1 MKYILVTG
9 GVISG
14 IGKGIISS
22 SIGTILKAYGW
33 NVTCIKID
41 PYLNIDAGTFSPYEH
56 GEVYVLDD
64 GSEVDLDLGNY
75 ERFLDITLTKDNN
88 ITTGKIYQ
96 RVMEKERR
104 GDYLGKTVQ
113 VVPHI
118 TDTIMQWV
126 VDVAQVPVDESGQMP
141 EVCIIEL
148 GGTIGDIESM
158 PFVEAFRQMLFRV
171 GCSNFCCVHVSLVPQ
186 LSSVGEPKT
195 KPTQWY
201 QRAPFT
207 ILTPVELYFCLIML
221 QASVRELRACGLH
234 PDLIMCRCTS
244 ALPKAVID
252 KISLFSQVPVERVL
266 TVMDVGDLYEVPIHL
281 DKQGVCRILLE
292 HFRLSAK
299 PKIEHPVLGKWQAL
313 TQRLRQATRPVR
325 VAVVGKYTK
334 LNDAYLSLLKA
345 LRHAAIYANCKL
357 DTDLVCCENLEEH
370 MRLSS
375 PDKFHQAWLVV
386 SSCDAVVVAGGF
398 GPRGL
403 EGKLAAIRFCRERGV
418 PFLGLCLGLQCAVIE
433 FARNVLDWKDA
444 NTTEFDPG
452 CKHPVVIDMPEYNPG
467 QMGGTMRL
475 GRRRTALY
483 LSNTAATYVNQTY
496 GHSSPLVT
504 GCGDGPVVQPSPT
517 SSIVHR
523 LINAPFFDARH
534 RHRYEVNPTVVDEL
548 EAAGLII
555 VGRDAEVGDRM
566 EVIELMRP
574 LSTDAVQNDH
584 FPNPMA
590 SDSNKIRPT
599 AAQSGP
605 VRHPYFVATQFHPE
619 YTSRPAH
626 PSMFFVGLILAA
638 SNQLDSY
645 LHNPFRLSPTVLLE
659 ELDGR
664 GCSVALPTGASLSAL
679 EDRPSEHNHICY
691 INTLS
696 TALTSSNL
704 NSDSELDAALTRTVD
719 FHIGDYG

>member
-126 VDVAQVPVDESGQMP
+126 VDVAQIPVDESGQVP

-195 KPTQWY
+195 KPTQ
-201 QRAPFT
+201 
-207 ILTPVELYFCLIML
+207 
-221 QASVRELRACGLH
+221 ASVRELRACGLH

-266 TVMDVGDLYEVPIHL
+266 TVMDVGDLYEVPIRL
-281 DKQGVCRILLE
+281 DKQGICRILLE
-292 HFRLSAK
+292 HFRLSVK

-334 LNDAYLSLLKA
+334 LNDAYISLLKA
-345 LRHAAIYANCKL
+345 LRHAAIYADCKL
-357 DTDLVCCENLEEH
+357 DTDLVCCESLEEH
-370 MRLSS
+370 VRLSS
-375 PDKFHQAWLVV
+375 PDQFHQAWLV
-386 SSCDAVVVAGGF
+386 
-398 GPRGL
+398 
-403 EGKLAAIRFCRERGV
+403 
-418 PFLGLCLGLQCAVIE
+418 CAVIE
-433 FARNVLDWKDA
+433 FARNVLGWKDA
-444 NTTEFDPG
+444 NTTEFDPD

-467 QMGGTMRL
+467 HMGGTMRL
-475 GRRRTALY
+475 GRRRTAFY
-483 LSNTAATYVNQTY
+483 LSDTAATYVNQTY
-496 GHSSPLVT
+496 GNSSPLVT
-504 GCGDGPVVQPSPT
+504 GCGDGPVMQPSPT
-517 SSIVHR
+517 SSTVHR

-548 EAAGLII
+548 EAAGLIV

-574 LSTDAVQNDH
+574 LSTVAMQNDH
-584 FPNPMA
+584 FPDPMT
-590 SDSNKIRPT
+590 SGSNKIRPPT
-599 AAQSGP
+599 SQSGP

-645 LHNPFRLSPTVLLE
+645 LHSPFRLSPTVLLE
-659 ELDGR
+659 ELNGR
-664 GCSVALPTGASLSAL
+664 GSSVAFPTGSSLYAL
-679 EDRPSEHNHICY
+679 EDKSSEHNHISY
-691 INTLS
+691 VNSLT
-696 TALTSSNL
+696 TALASSNL
-704 NSDSELDAALTRTVD
+704 NSDSELDAALTRPVN
-719 FHIGDYG
+719 FQIGDCE

>member
-41 PYLNIDAGTFSPYEH
+41 PYLNLDAGTFSPYEH

-126 VDVAQVPVDESGQMP
+126 VDVAQIPVDESGQVP

-195 KPTQWY
+195 KPTQ
-201 QRAPFT
+201 
-207 ILTPVELYFCLIML
+207 
-221 QASVRELRACGLH
+221 ASVRELRACGLH

-266 TVMDVGDLYEVPIHL
+266 TVMDVGDLYEVPIRL
-281 DKQGVCRILLE
+281 DKQGICRILLE
-292 HFRLSAK
+292 HFCLSAK

-313 TQRLRQATRPVR
+313 TQRIRQATHPVR

-334 LNDAYLSLLKA
+334 LNDAYISLLKA
-345 LRHAAIYANCKL
+345 LRHAAIYADCKL
-357 DTDLVCCENLEEH
+357 DTVLVCCENLEEH

-375 PDKFHQAWLVV
+375 PDQFHQAWLVV
-386 SSCDAVVVAGGF
+386 SSCDAIVVAGGF

-418 PFLGLCLGLQCAVIE
+418 PFLGL
-433 FARNVLDWKDA
+433 
-444 NTTEFDPG
+444 
-452 CKHPVVIDMPEYNPG
+452 
-467 QMGGTMRL
+467 
-475 GRRRTALY
+475 
-483 LSNTAATYVNQTY
+483 
-496 GHSSPLVT
+496 
-504 GCGDGPVVQPSPT
+504 
-517 SSIVHR
+517 
-523 LINAPFFDARH
+523 
-534 RHRYEVNPTVVDEL
+534 
-548 EAAGLII
+548 
-555 VGRDAEVGDRM
+555 
-566 EVIELMRP
+566 
-574 LSTDAVQNDH
+574 
-584 FPNPMA
+584 
-590 SDSNKIRPT
+590 
-599 AAQSGP
+599 
-605 VRHPYFVATQFHPE
+605 
-619 YTSRPAH
+619 
-626 PSMFFVGLILAA
+626 
-638 SNQLDSY
+638 
-645 LHNPFRLSPTVLLE
+645 
-659 ELDGR
+659 
-664 GCSVALPTGASLSAL
+664 
-679 EDRPSEHNHICY
+679 
-691 INTLS
+691 
-696 TALTSSNL
+696 
-704 NSDSELDAALTRTVD
+704 
-719 FHIGDYG
+719 

>member
-126 VDVAQVPVDESGQMP
+126 VDVAQVPVDESGQTP

-195 KPTQWY
+195 KPTQ
-201 QRAPFT
+201 
-207 ILTPVELYFCLIML
+207 
-221 QASVRELRACGLH
+221 ASVRELRACGLH

-266 TVMDVGDLYEVPIHL
+266 TVMDVGDLYEVPIRL

-292 HFRLSAK
+292 HFRLSTK

-313 TQRLRQATRPVR
+313 THRLRQATRPVR

-370 MRLSS
+370 MRLSN
-375 PDKFHQAWLVV
+375 PDQFHQAWLVV

-475 GRRRTALY
+475 GRRRTAFY
-483 LSNTAATYVNQTY
+483 LSDTAATYVNQTY
-496 GHSSPLVT
+496 GHSTPLVT

-574 LSTDAVQNDH
+574 LSTDAMQNDH
-584 FPNPMA
+584 FPNSMT

-599 AAQSGP
+599 AVHTGP

-645 LHNPFRLSPTVLLE
+645 LHSPFRLSPTVLLE
-659 ELDGR
+659 ELNGR
-664 GCSVALPTGASLSAL
+664 GCSVALPSGASLPAL
-679 EDRPSEHNHICY
+679 EDKPSEHNHICY
-691 INTLS
+691 VSSLN
-696 TALTSSNL
+696 TALPSSNL
-704 NSDSELDAALTRTVD
+704 NSDSELDAALTRTVN